1 MNDTNTSIRS
11 LLRPAITSAVLF
23 MLLTGLAY
31 PLLTTAAANLLLPWR
46 AQGSLVQRDGKVIG
60 SALLGQDFTS
70 PRYFHP
76 RPSATQ
82 APDPKDPGKTVDS
95 PYNAALSG
103 ASNYGPTNRKLIDA
117 VAARARAYRSENGLA
132 ENALVPVDAVTASA
146 SGLDPEISLANAELQ
161 LPRVAAQRGLP
172 RAEVERLLNEHAAPR
187 AFGLFGVPRV
197 NVLELNLALDALSR
211 EGQHGTKS

>member
-31 PLLTTAAANLLLPWR
+31 PLITTAAANLLLPWH

-60 SALLGQDFTS
+60 SALLGQDFTA

-82 APDPKDPGKTVDS
+82 APDPKDPSKTVDS
-95 PYNAALSG
+95 PYNAELSA

-117 VAARARAYRSENGLA
+117 VAGRARAYRSENGLA
-132 ENALVPVDAVTASA
+132 ANAPVPVDAVTASA

-172 RAEVERLLNEHAAPR
+172 RADVERLLNEHAATR
-187 AFGLFGVPRV
+187 VFGLFGVPRV
-197 NVLELNLALDALSR
+197 NVLDLNLALDALAR